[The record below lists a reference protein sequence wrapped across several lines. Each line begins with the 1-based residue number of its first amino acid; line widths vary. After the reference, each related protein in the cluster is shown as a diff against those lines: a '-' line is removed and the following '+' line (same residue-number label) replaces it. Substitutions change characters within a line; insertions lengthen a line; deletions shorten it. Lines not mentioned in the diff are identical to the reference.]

1 MQGLRWLDRA
11 LARIEDG
18 LLMAAVAVIASLVGI
33 GVVLRYVF
41 NDPLTWSEEFVV
53 TLFVWAVM
61 LGVPS
66 ALRSRM
72 HIRMDALIL
81 QLPPAGRRIAGI
93 LACAAGAVIVGA
105 TIYAGVRQTA
115 EVWDSMT
122 PMLDFSFGWIFISLP
137 VSFSLLLF
145 HAVVILLD
153 EGPEP
158 VFRNETESVID
169 SAQA

>member
-18 LLMAAVAVIASLVGI
+18 LLIAAVAVIATLVGL

-41 NDPLTWSEEFVV
+41 NDPLTWSEEFVI
-53 TLFVWAVM
+53 TLFVWSVM

-72 HIRMDALIL
+72 HIRVDALIL
-81 QLPPAGRRIAGI
+81 RLNPLGRRIAGVI
-93 LACAAGAVIVGA
+93 ACVAAAVIFIA
-105 TIYAGVRQTA
+105 TIYAGIMHT
-115 EVWDSMT
+115 ENVWASTT

-137 VSFSLLLF
+137 VSFSLLMF
-145 HAVVILLD
+145 HALVILLD
-153 EGPEP
+153 EGPEA
-158 VFRNETESVID
+158 VFRNETESVVD

>member
-1 MQGLRWLDRA
+1 MQGLRRLDRA
-11 LARIEDG
+11 FARLEDA
-18 LLMAAVAVIASLVGI
+18 LLMAAIAVIASLVGI

-66 ALRSRM
+66 ALRCRM
-72 HIRMDALIL
+72 HIRVDALIL
-81 QLPPAGRRIAGI
+81 RLNPLGRRIAGV
-93 LACAAGAVIVGA
+93 LACVSGAVIVVT
-105 TIYAGVRQTA
+105 TIYAGIRYV
-115 EVWDSMT
+115 EGVWNSMT

-137 VSFSLLLF
+137 LCFALLLF

-153 EGPEP
+153 EGPEA
-158 VFRNETESVID
+158 VFRNDTESVVD
-169 SAQA
+169 AAQA